1 MFAAS
6 SVFPREEPPY
16 IIKLFWRHLL
26 FLGADV
32 SYKYGVWVFAV
43 KSNNV
48 SCINDL
54 TLSSIQYVVVKFETK
69 SIGSQ
74 RTETCSKDRFLSGA
88 YGDFTCV
95 DCEAYTVYNN
105 RRFPVLIT

>member
-1 MFAAS
+1 M
-6 SVFPREEPPY
+6 
-16 IIKLFWRHLL
+16 L

-48 SCINDL
+48 SFINDL
-54 TLSSIQYVVVKFETK
+54 TLSSIQYVVVKFERK
-69 SIGSQ
+69 STGSQ